1 MGNSAG
7 APFVP
12 LPELVAAVTDG
23 SRVGI
28 GGALL
33 TRLPLAALH
42 ALAARRPRDLTYV
55 SWGGGIPLEILL
67 GAGAVSRIVFCSP
80 AWTSSGWPRCS
91 AGRSRKTG

>member
-12 LPELVAAVTDG
+12 LPELVAAVADG
-23 SRVGI
+23 SRVGV

-42 ALAARRPRDLTYV
+42 ALAARRLRD
-55 SWGGGIPLEILL
+55 
-67 GAGAVSRIVFCSP
+67 
-80 AWTSSGWPRCS
+80 
-91 AGRSRKTG
+91 